1 MLVTCKNCKNVSYE
15 IYIIINNMIT
25 DDRQDTQFVFQTG
38 DNANSGQVKKL
49 LTLGRIK

>member
-15 IYIIINNMIT
+15 MYIIINNMIK

-38 DNANSGQVKKL
+38 DNVISGQVKGL
-49 LTLGRIK
+49 LTLGTIK